1 MKCHGGEKVK
11 GKVDFVTIL
20 DSDQSLAENFEL
32 WESVRDVLAFEEMPP
47 EDELQPGDRERK
59 EFLTWYQ
66 KHFVD
71 SVEAKPGDFQPRRLS
86 VHEYRNTLRS
96 LFGFELEVAVI
107 EAEQTVTEKSLVRKL
122 LPTDPPGESGFTN
135 DTHGNPLTTVIW
147 DQYSYLV
154 DRALKELFSARR
166 KPQLAA
172 FTGVPEKSEID
183 EASAK
188 RTVEIFASRA
198 WRRPASEED
207 LTTSFRN
214 LEGLAGDS
222 LREQLQQELK
232 AILMSPQFFYRGL
245 LVEGSAGQQAPVDT
259 FELAE
264 RLSYFLWAD
273 MPDAELSRL
282 AVSGALAKPEVL
294 KAQITR
300 LLDDPASR
308 NLADNFALEW
318 LALDEIGNAEKN
330 PPVADALL
338 TQPLD
343 FVDYLFRED
352 RPLVELIDSPTTF
365 INQHTARFYPSD
377 RKQLAGYQRQKGI
390 EVESL
395 PNQRITLEHHADS
408 RGGILTM
415 PGILTMNR
423 GPVIRGTW
431 ILERILGDH
440 LGEPPA
446 DVGQVAPNRKGET
459 LSFRERFEQHRNQS
473 ACAVCHDKIDPLGFA
488 LQAYDDRGVDL
499 LDGATA
505 KAGGKKNEG
514 GIDPASLDTSGQLPT
529 GESFANF
536 AELKNILIST
546 QRRTVIRN
554 LVDRTLSYAL
564 CRKTEMF
571 DQPTIEEIT
580 ERLMNDEATF
590 RDLVQ
595 DVVFSLP
602 FQETTFPVAES

>member
-11 GKVDFVTIL
+11 GKVDFVAIL
-20 DSDQSLAENFEL
+20 ESDQSLAENFEL
-32 WESVRDVLAFEEMPP
+32 WESVRDVLVFEEMPP
-47 EDELQPGDRERK
+47 EDELQPDDRERK

-66 KHFVD
+66 KYFVD

-96 LFGFELEVAVI
+96 LFGFELELAVI

-147 DQYSYLV
+147 DQYSYIV

-166 KPQLAA
+166 KAQLAV
-172 FTGVPEKSEID
+172 FTGVPENAEI
-183 EASAK
+183 EESSA
-188 RTVEIFASRA
+188 RRMVEIFASRA
-198 WRRPASEED
+198 WRRPATEED
-207 LTTSFRN
+207 LKTSFRN

-222 LREQLQQELK
+222 LRKQLQQELK
-232 AILMSPQFFYRGL
+232 TILMSPQFFYRGL
-245 LVEGSAGQQAPVDT
+245 LVEGTAGKQAQVDS

-273 MPDAELSRL
+273 MPDAKLSQL
-282 AVSGALAKPEVL
+282 AASGALDDPEVL
-294 KAQITR
+294 KGEIAR
-300 LLDDPASR
+300 LLDHPASR
-308 NLADNFALEW
+308 NLANNFALEW
-318 LALDEIGNAEKN
+318 LALDEIENAEKN
-330 PPVADALL
+330 TPVADALL

-352 RPLVELIDSPTTF
+352 RPLVELIDSSTTF

-377 RKQLAGYQRQKGI
+377 RKQLAAYKRQKGI

-395 PNQRITLEHHADS
+395 PNQRITLENNADS

-446 DVGQVAPNRKGET
+446 DVGQVAPNQKGEN

-499 LDGATA
+499 LDEASV
-505 KAGGKKNEG
+505 KAGRKKNRAK
-514 GIDPASLDTSGQLPT
+514 IDPASLDTSGQLPT
-529 GESFANF
+529 GESFADF

-554 LVDRTLSYAL
+554 LVNRTLSYAL
-564 CRKTEMF
+564 CRKTEIF
-571 DQPTIEEIT
+571 DQPTIDEIT
-580 ERLMNDEATF
+580 DRLMNDESTF
-590 RDLVQ
+590 RDLVSE
-595 DVVFSLP
+595 VVFSLP
-602 FQETTFPVAES
+602 FQQTTFPDAES